1 MVEKGANNQ
10 SYEAGRANTIDLIC
24 RIFVKKHEIVNRL
37 LCSNAAKTG
46 KLCFV

>member
-10 SYEAGRANTIDLIC
+10 SYEAVMDNTIDLKC
-24 RIFVKKHEIVNRL
+24 RILVKKHEIVNRL